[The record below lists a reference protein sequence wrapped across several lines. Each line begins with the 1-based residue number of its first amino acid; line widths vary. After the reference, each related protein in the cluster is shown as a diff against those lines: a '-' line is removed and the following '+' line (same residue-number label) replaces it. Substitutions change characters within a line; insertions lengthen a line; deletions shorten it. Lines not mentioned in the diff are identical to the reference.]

1 MIQRLLKPHRSSSF
15 FLFGARGCGKSTFV
29 LKQFLPP
36 LEASQF
42 LLLDLLDPEQ
52 EDRYARN
59 PKLLERELDSM
70 AKPPKWIVIDEVQ
83 RVPRLL
89 DLAHRLIE
97 SKGCRFILTG
107 SSARKLRSGAANL
120 LAGRAFLCRMF
131 PLTRAELGARFDLD
145 DALHWG
151 SLPRIFSLN
160 SAAEKKAYLKSYGLT
175 YLKEE
180 IQAEQVVRKL
190 EPFREFLEVAAQ
202 ANGAIL
208 NASRIARQ
216 IGADV
221 KTVQSYFQILEDTW
235 AGFHLPAYHRSVR
248 KSQTSHPKFYL
259 FDTGVKRALE
269 RSLDSGLAPGTS
281 AYGDAFEHWV
291 VLECHRLNEYSGKEY
306 RLSYLRTKD
315 GAEVDLVLSKP
326 GSRTILIE
334 IKSAGQVD
342 ELEARKLR
350 RLQAAVPG
358 SAAYYLSRDD
368 SAQAIEGVRCLPW
381 HRGLAEIFGLP
392 QADGSGSAGS

>member
-1 MIQRLLKPHRSSSF
+1 MFQRLLKPLKSSSF
-15 FLFGARGCGKSTFV
+15 FLFGARGSGKSTFV

-36 LEASQF
+36 LDPSQF
-42 LLLDLLDPEQ
+42 LMIDLLDPEQ
-52 EDRYARN
+52 EDRYARD
-59 PKLLERELDSM
+59 PKFLERSLDSR
-70 AKPPKWIVIDEVQ
+70 ARPPQWIVIDEVQ

-97 SKGCRFILTG
+97 SKGCKFILTG

-131 PLTRAELGARFDLD
+131 PLTQAELGSRFELD
-145 DALHWG
+145 AALHWG
-151 SLPRIFSLN
+151 SLPRIFSLKTI
-160 SAAEKKAYLKSYGLT
+160 AEKKAYLRSYGLT

-180 IQAEQVVRKL
+180 IKSEQIVRRL
-190 EPFREFLEVAAQ
+190 DPFREFLEVAAQ
-202 ANGAIL
+202 ANGAVL

-235 AGFHLPAYHRSVR
+235 AGFLLPAYHRSVR

-269 RSLDSGLAPGTS
+269 RSLDAGLAPGTS

-291 VLECHRLNEYSGKEY
+291 VLEFHRLNEILGKDY
-306 RLSYLRTKD
+306 KLSYLRTKD
-315 GAEVDLVLSKP
+315 GAEVDLILSKP
-326 GSRTILIE
+326 RSRTILIE
-334 IKSAGQVD
+334 IKSSPRVD

-350 RLQAAVPG
+350 RLQADVPG
-358 SAAYYLSRDD
+358 SAAFYLSRDE
-368 SAQAIEGVRCLPW
+368 SAQAIDGVRCLPW
-381 HRGLAEIFGLP
+381 HRGLTEIFRG
-392 QADGSGSAGS
+392 Q

>member
-1 MIQRLLKPHRSSSF
+1 MFRRLLKPLKSSSF
-15 FLFGARGCGKSTFV
+15 FLFGARGSGKTTFV

-36 LEASQF
+36 LDATQYF
-42 LLLDLLDPEQ
+42 LIDLLDPEQ
-52 EDRYARN
+52 EDRYARS
-59 PKLLERELDSM
+59 PKLLERLLASK
-70 AKPPKWIVIDEVQ
+70 ARPPRWVVIDEVQ

-97 SKGCRFILTG
+97 SKSYRFILTG

-120 LAGRAFLCRMF
+120 LAGRAFLYRMF
-131 PLTRAELGARFDLD
+131 PLTQAELGSRFELD
-145 DALHWG
+145 AALHWG
-151 SLPRIFSLN
+151 SLPRIFSLKT
-160 SAAEKKAYLKSYGLT
+160 SAEKKAYLRSYGLT

-180 IQAEQVVRKL
+180 IQAEQIVRRL
-190 EPFREFLEVAAQ
+190 DPFREFPEMAAQ
-202 ANGAIL
+202 TNGAIL

-235 AGFHLPAYHRSVR
+235 AGFFLPAYHRSVR

-269 RSLDSGLAPGTS
+269 RSLDAALAPGTS

-291 VLECHRLNEYSGKEY
+291 VLEFHRLNEYSGKEY

-326 GSRTILIE
+326 RSRTLLIE
-334 IKSAGQVD
+334 IKSSARVD

-350 RLQAAVPG
+350 RLQADVPG
-358 SAAYYLSRDD
+358 SAALYLSRDEY
-368 SAQAIEGVRCLPW
+368 AQTIEGVRCLPW
-381 HRGLAEIFGLP
+381 HQGLADIFRLR
-392 QADGSGSAGS
+392 